1 MRTEFG
7 ASGTLHAVEQC
18 HIKGRLPFIS
28 LPWISVDILTLL
40 TTLAEAAWISCC
52 P

>member
-7 ASGTLHAVEQC
+7 GPELCMRLSNAISKAASLLS
-18 HIKGRLPFIS
+18 RFR
-28 LPWISVDILTLL
+28 WISVDILTLL